1 MDRLKMFSSSR
12 KRDAP
17 TSYPGVPETLR
28 SDSFE
33 MDDMRKTQEA
43 RADTAPSVTPYLNLP
58 SRLSQIWI
66 NRWTILLLLVL
77 VRVVLLIAQL
87 SDNVGDAKTK
97 ALSACSKVEDIGS
110 AMASMPH
117 YLSAG
122 VNDLAAS
129 GIEKAVSGMVKGLD
143 LILQGVEAIIIF
155 YINFL
160 TATYVCLIT
169 ALVHGSLA
177 VVASVTEDA
186 TKAFNKIIDG
196 AASEISDIA
205 GGLTNAINKITDG
218 IENSIIGHFTPQIPK
233 VDFSKPI
240 DKLKKFDLNSDD
252 FVKDVRKLNSDLPN
266 FDQVQNLTKQ
276 AISFPFDIARKALNE
291 SLQGYKFKR
300 DVFPLAKKQKLTFCS
315 DNDTLNSF
323 FRKLFELI
331 HKARIVFITLL
342 SILAAAAMIPMAWFE
357 IRRWRRQ
364 QRHAKLIAKNQYDPM
379 DIVYIA
385 SRPVTATCGIKV
397 ASRLK
402 GRRQI
407 LTRWCIAYATSVPAI
422 FVLSLAAAGFFSCFC
437 QFILLKAVQ
446 KEVPA
451 LANEVGEFAGQVV
464 TTLEKVSDEW
474 AAGANGVVKGIN
486 DDINKDVLIYVTNA
500 TDAVNKTLNVFL
512 DTMELGLETV
522 FNGTILL
529 DPIKSVLHCVIGI
542 KIESVQKGLT
552 WVHDHAHVDFPLFD
566 NSTFSLGAK
575 ESIDGDSDLHTFLAS
590 PSSVT
595 TDEVSGAVTH
605 VTDWLYGNL
614 VKEALI
620 STGILL
626 VYVIVVLLGV
636 IRTLVCM
643 AVPDRTRAG
652 GGLRYTGD
660 DRPPPSPQTG
670 LPRSHNE
677 DAASGVPQFGSNP
690 AREVPHGA
698 AWDTR
703 DEKTMMCGGQGA
715 PRKF

>member
-1 MDRLKMFSSSR
+1 MFSSSR
-12 KRDAP
+12 KRGAP
-17 TSYPGVPETLR
+17 ESCPGVPASLR

-33 MDDMRKTQEA
+33 MNDMRKTQQE
-43 RADTAPSVTPYLNLP
+43 RVNTAPSVTPYLNLP

-87 SDNVGDAKTK
+87 SDNVDDAKAK

-122 VNDLAAS
+122 VNDLAAG
-129 GIEKAVSGMVKGLD
+129 GIEKAVAGMVEGLD
-143 LILQGVEAIIIF
+143 LILRGVEALIIF

-186 TKAFNKIIDG
+186 TKAFNKVIDG
-196 AASEISDIA
+196 AAAEIQDIA
-205 GGLTNAINKITDG
+205 GGLTKAIDKITDG

-240 DKLKKFDLNSDD
+240 DELKKFDLNSDD
-252 FVKDVRKLNSDLPN
+252 FVKDVRKLNKDLPN

-276 AISFPFDIARKALNE
+276 AISFPFDIARKALND
-291 SLQGYKFKR
+291 SLQGYNFNR

-331 HKARIVFITLL
+331 HKARTAFITLL

-364 QRHAKLIAKNQYDPM
+364 QKHAKLIATNQYDPM
-379 DIVYIA
+379 DVVYIA

-402 GRRQI
+402 GRRQV
-407 LTRWCIAYATSVPAI
+407 LARWCVAYATSVPAI

-437 QFILLKAVQ
+437 QFVLLKAVQ
-446 KEVPA
+446 AEVPA
-451 LANEVGEFAGQVV
+451 LAHEVGNFADQVV
-464 TTLEKVSDEW
+464 TTLEKVSGEW
-474 AAGANGVVKGIN
+474 AADANGVVKGIN
-486 DDINKDVLIYVTNA
+486 EDINKDILIYVTNA

-512 DTMELGLETV
+512 DTMEMGLETV

-529 DPIKSVLHCVIGI
+529 DPIKAVIHCVIGI
-542 KIESVQKGLT
+542 KIESVQRGLT

-566 NSTFSLGAK
+566 NNTFSLGAK
-575 ESIDGDSDLHTFLAS
+575 KSISGDSDLHTFLAS

-595 TDEVSGAVTH
+595 TDEVSGAVKH

-626 VYVIVVLLGV
+626 VYVTVVLLGV
-636 IRTLVCM
+636 IRTLACM
-643 AVPDRTRAG
+643 ASADRTHAE
-652 GGLRYTGD
+652 GGLCYTGD
-660 DRPPPSPQTG
+660 DKPPPSPRTG
-670 LPRSHNE
+670 LPRSLDE
-677 DAASGVPQFGSNP
+677 YTAGGKPRFGSNSADDRP
-690 AREVPHGA
+690 RGA
-698 AWDTR
+698 AWDAR
-703 DEKTMMCGGQGA
+703 DEKTMMSGGQGA
-715 PRKF
+715 ARKF